1 MDLVYH
7 ERQIGRMCAQHALNM
22 LLQGQ
27 YFTIDG
33 LTSIA
38 RELDQ
43 RERAVLVDENE
54 AQNENYD
61 DTGYFSIQVFYLNQL
76 HLGKL
81 QFKVITEAL
90 RRQANLHLVQL
101 DNPNVLK
108 IRQNP
113 RFGNFKNSFRNI
125 LDGNQRF

>member
-61 DTGYFSIQVFYLNQL
+61 DTGYFSIQVWPF
-76 HLGKL
+76 
-81 QFKVITEAL
+81 
-90 RRQANLHLVQL
+90 
-101 DNPNVLK
+101 
-108 IRQNP
+108 
-113 RFGNFKNSFRNI
+113 
-125 LDGNQRF
+125 